1 MATFLS
7 RFISIIFLLVCLEVQ
22 ALVNSAQALWV
33 LFFFIVLGV
42 ILFSSAVY
50 YMERLGC
57 PIWSPEE
64 DRDQDEKNSVARY
77 EEECEASNTGYS
89 DSGELYAF
97 PKSSVCDFTN
107 YSTRVKLPGKLP
119 RNEFRQFKTTY
130 T

>member
-1 MATFLS
+1 MSKLQYSFS
-7 RFISIIFLLVCLEVQ
+7 HFIIIYCIKSFTDIEVQ

-57 PIWSPEE
+57 PIWSKEE
-64 DRDQDEKNSVARY
+64 ERDEDEQNRVLRY

-89 DSGELYAF
+89 DSGDLYEF
-97 PKSSVCDFTN
+97 VHYTKISFV
-107 YSTRVKLPGKLP
+107 STFYHRPAIIGVKI
-119 RNEFRQFKTTY
+119 FKFKM
-130 T
+130 